1 MPASAADELPYGDVV
16 RVAPST
22 LMIVGRELNPAK
34 GEADI
39 ANVILY
45 RPGDTLYVI
54 DSGATPSF
62 RPFLRK
68 AISRMR
74 PFRNLVLINTHG
86 HPDHIG
92 NNDLVMATPA
102 ARKRH
107 YMSRLD
113 FSLAD
118 NYVEESLAAGIA
130 GVSGYIPGFDDPT
143 AQAQDLFELFA
154 PLEQSTNTRRALE
167 SLPQRPFRI
176 GRLRTRGWAFGNDDV
191 EVLRTGAH
199 THGELVVY
207 FPKTHLL
214 HTADETISIYPV
226 WPESSAART
235 RRVFVELLAAAS
247 GNGARILTEGHTFS
261 VLRGAGR
268 IRQRVRALR
277 DGYDAYDQA
286 VRRLLRRQ
294 RPRAQPSP
302 SSSTACRRRPSSPTR
317 RAGASQAC
325 SSPPCRWSRSS
336 SSCTPWWSAATRA
349 PPNGWCCR
357 RPDRAGPTPR
367 SSALV
372 RPRWLGKRERGGAAR
387 Q

>member
-1 MPASAADELPYGDVV
+1 MFVIAALALAVAGTAQAAPASAAEELPYGDIV
-16 RVAPST
+16 RVAPSA

-45 RPGDTLYVI
+45 RPRDTLYVI
-54 DSGATPSF
+54 DSGATRSF

-92 NNDLVMATPA
+92 DNDLVMATTA
-102 ARKRH
+102 AHSRH

-118 NYVEESLAAGIA
+118 NYVQESLAAGIA

-143 AQAQDLFELFA
+143 MQAQDLFELFT
-154 PLEQSTNTRRALE
+154 PLEQSTRTRRTLE
-167 SLPQRPFRI
+167 SLPQRRLRI
-176 GRLRTRGWAFGNDDV
+176 GTLRTRGWTFGNDDV

-207 FPKTHLL
+207 FPRMHLV
-214 HTADETISIYPV
+214 HTGDETISIYPV

-235 RRVFVELLAAAS
+235 RQVFVDLLAAAS
-247 GNGARILTEGHTFS
+247 GGGARIMTEGHTFS

-268 IRQRVRALR
+268 IRQRVRSLL

-286 VRRLLRRQ
+286 VRRLLAEAAPQGATVAELVDRVPQ
-294 RPRAQPSP
+294 APELANAPGGGQSGVLF
-302 SSSTACRRRPSSPTR
+302 TALQVVKKLQQLHAVVVS
-317 RAGASQAC
+317 GD
-325 SSPPCRWSRSS
+325 
-336 SSCTPWWSAATRA
+336 TRA
-349 PPNGWCCR
+349 TERWVLPP
-357 RPDRAGPTPR
+357 
-367 SSALV
+367 S
-372 RPRWLGKRERGGAAR
+372 
-387 Q
+387 

>member
-1 MPASAADELPYGDVV
+1 MSPTRVFTIAVLALAITGTAQAVPASAADELPYGDVV

-22 LMIVGRELNPAK
+22 LMVVGRELNPAK

-167 SLPQRPFRI
+167 SLPQRPLRI
-176 GRLRTRGWAFGNDDV
+176 GRLRTRGWAFGNHDV

-207 FPKTHLL
+207 LPRTHLL

-235 RRVFVELLAAAS
+235 RRAFVELLAAAS
-247 GNGARILTEGHTFS
+247 GDGARILTEGHTFS

-268 IRQRVRALR
+268 IRRRVQSLR

-286 VRRLLRRQ
+286 VRRLLTEAAPQGATVAELVDRVPQ
-294 RPRAQPSP
+294 APELANAPGGGQTGVLFTALQVVKKLQQLHAVVVSGDTRATERWVLSP
-302 SSSTACRRRPSSPTR
+302 S
-317 RAGASQAC
+317 
-325 SSPPCRWSRSS
+325 
-336 SSCTPWWSAATRA
+336 
-349 PPNGWCCR
+349 
-357 RPDRAGPTPR
+357 
-367 SSALV
+367 
-372 RPRWLGKRERGGAAR
+372 
-387 Q
+387 

>member
-1 MPASAADELPYGDVV
+1 MSPARLFTIAALALAFAGTAQAAPASAGNELPYGDVV

-45 RPGDTLYVI
+45 RAGDTLYVI

-130 GVSGYIPGFDDPT
+130 GITGFIPGFDDPT
-143 AQAQDLFELFA
+143 AQAQDLFELFT
-154 PLEQSTNTRRALE
+154 PLEQSTSTRHALE
-167 SLPQRPFRI
+167 SSPQRRFRI
-176 GRLRTRGWAFGNDDV
+176 GRLRTRGWTFGNDDV

-235 RRVFVELLAAAS
+235 RQVFDELLAAAS
-247 GNGARILTEGHTFS
+247 ASGARILTEGHTFS

-268 IRQRVRALR
+268 IRQRARSLR

-286 VRRLLRRQ
+286 VRRLLTEAA
-294 RPRAQPSP
+294 P
-302 SSSTACRRRPSSPTR
+302 TAL
-317 RAGASQAC
+317 QMVKKLQQLH
-325 SSPPCRWSRSS
+325 
-336 SSCTPWWSAATRA
+336 AAVVSGDTRA
-349 PPNGWCCR
+349 
-357 RPDRAGPTPR
+357 TE
-367 SSALV
+367 
-372 RPRWLGKRERGGAAR
+372 RWVLPS
-387 Q
+387 

>member
-1 MPASAADELPYGDVV
+1 MSPARLFTIAAVALAFAGAARAAPAATADELPYGDVV

-92 NNDLVMATPA
+92 DNDLVMATPA
-102 ARKRH
+102 VRKRH

-130 GVSGYIPGFDDPT
+130 GITGFIPGFDDPT

-154 PLEQSTNTRRALE
+154 PLEQSTSTRQALE
-167 SLPQRPFRI
+167 SLPQRRLRI
-176 GRLRTRGWAFGNDDV
+176 GRLRTRGWTFGDDDV

-235 RRVFVELLAAAS
+235 RQVFVELLAAAS
-247 GNGARILTEGHTFS
+247 ASGARILTEGHTFS

-268 IRQRVRALR
+268 IRQRVRSLR
-277 DGYDAYDQA
+277 DGYDAYDKA
-286 VRRLLRRQ
+286 VRRLLAEAAPQGATVAELVDRVPQ
-294 RPRAQPSP
+294 APELANAPGGGQSGVLF
-302 SSSTACRRRPSSPTR
+302 TALQVVKKLQQLHAVVVS
-317 RAGASQAC
+317 GD
-325 SSPPCRWSRSS
+325 
-336 SSCTPWWSAATRA
+336 TRA
-349 PPNGWCCR
+349 TERWVLPP
-357 RPDRAGPTPR
+357 
-367 SSALV
+367 S
-372 RPRWLGKRERGGAAR
+372 
-387 Q
+387 